1 MFFIESMTK
10 SDIKSKCEMKRG
22 LIKEKLI
29 MIIGEIYILTETF
42 VDDLY
47 NELQIW
53 ILIYRGKIQWI

>member
-1 MFFIESMTK
+1 
-10 SDIKSKCEMKRG
+10 
-22 LIKEKLI
+22 

>member
-10 SDIKSKCEMKRG
+10 SDTKSKCEMKRG

-47 NELQIW
+47 NEL
-53 ILIYRGKIQWI
+53 